1 MKCIYKC
8 IDFLKRI
15 KKEYIIIF
23 LVTTFLFMP
32 FLSLNFNEGHD
43 TIFHLTNIDAITKMI
58 LNLNFSK
65 ITPYLAGNH
74 GYGTMIFYPN
84 FPHIVTGIV
93 NIPFYLLNKGPIYSM
108 KIVYFMIMLL
118 SAYFMY
124 KLVFLLTKNKN
135 KSLLSSIVYI
145 NMPYYL
151 CDIYIRGSFNESF
164 IFVFMPMILIG
175 LINLLNNNKKEF
187 YKYFIIGYMGMIN
200 SHLVLSV
207 YFTFLVLVFMLFNI
221 KKYVKNIKP
230 LLVSSLIILI
240 LIIPDM
246 ILLIQHKNLE
256 IYTVFKNEIVSS
268 TSETVKTFGLS
279 IKDFIIPGMNE
290 YDLFK
295 YINIIPIIFM
305 IIGIIKCFK
314 EGKNKSIYMGLLS
327 ILVISIILSLK
338 IFPYEYLPKLLLS
351 IQFAYRNMCFI
362 ILIVS
367 IFAGIGLGKFKSNY
381 QLPII
386 YLTTI
391 ILCITVSPFINK
403 FYQIRDNYYED
414 RGVKMGM
421 GAHAEYLT
429 LKGHNNLIYYYN
441 RDDSIKVLNDANSN
455 IKITKNKTPY
465 LEFTVSNIY
474 KEIEI
479 ELPRIYYLGYEIK
492 QISSKKTYNIK
503 YNESNNGFIKLK
515 IKRNGKIIVKY
526 KGTTLYN
533 YFKIIRLLFI
543 IIITIYIVKE
553 YIYDRKIK
561 KIKY

>member
-295 YINIIPIIFM
+295 YINIIPLILMF
-305 IIGIIKCFK
+305 IGIIVGIKDK
-314 EGKNKSIYMGLLS
+314 KNRNIYLGLIS
-327 ILVISIILSLK
+327 ILVLSVILSLK

-351 IQFAYRNMCFI
+351 IQFAYRNMCFV

-367 IFAGIGLGKFKSNY
+367 IFAGIGLSKIS
-381 QLPII
+381 
-386 YLTTI
+386 T
-391 ILCITVSPFINK
+391 
-403 FYQIRDNYYED
+403 
-414 RGVKMGM
+414 GM
-421 GAHAEYLT
+421 GAHEEYLT
-429 LKGHNNLIYYYN
+429 LKGNSDLDYYYN
-441 RDDSIKVLNDANSN
+441 RDNKVKVLNDKEVD
-455 IKITKNKTPY
+455 IKIINNKTPKMIFNINGVKENTI
-465 LEFTVSNIY
+465 LEI
-474 KEIEI
+474 
-479 ELPRIYYLGYEIK
+479 PRVYYLGYRIKEISNNK
-492 QISSKKTYNIK
+492 EYNLKYKESSK
-503 YNESNNGFIKLK
+503 GFIEININKPV
-515 IKRNGKIIVKY
+515 KIIIEY
-526 KGTTLYN
+526 KGTDLYN
-533 YFKIIRLLFI
+533 TLKVLRL
-543 IIITIYIVKE
+543 ITLLGILIVLV
-553 YIYDRKIK
+553 YRKK
-561 KIKY
+561 KVRL